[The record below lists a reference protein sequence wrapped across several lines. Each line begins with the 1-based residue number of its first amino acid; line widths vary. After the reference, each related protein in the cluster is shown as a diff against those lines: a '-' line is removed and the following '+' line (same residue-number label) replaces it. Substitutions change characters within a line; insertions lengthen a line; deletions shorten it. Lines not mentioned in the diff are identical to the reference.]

1 MEENEDM
8 TTENDDPGIN
18 QIPIDFNNKTDA
30 YVSRLLEHESQVE
43 ITISDII
50 EISNLDA
57 REFLQTLLLKRFEGM
72 ALNEHG
78 IYRTDLD

>member
-1 MEENEDM
+1 MSHLS
-8 TTENDDPGIN
+8 
-18 QIPIDFNNKTDA
+18 K
-30 YVSRLLEHESQVE
+30 HESQVE

-72 ALNEHG
+72 ALNDHG
-78 IYRTDLD
+78 IYRTD

>member
-1 MEENEDM
+1 MSHLS
-8 TTENDDPGIN
+8 
-18 QIPIDFNNKTDA
+18 K
-30 YVSRLLEHESQVE
+30 HESQVE

-72 ALNEHG
+72 ALNDHG
-78 IYRTDLD
+78 NLSNRLRLKTYYSGRMKVSSFSTYIV